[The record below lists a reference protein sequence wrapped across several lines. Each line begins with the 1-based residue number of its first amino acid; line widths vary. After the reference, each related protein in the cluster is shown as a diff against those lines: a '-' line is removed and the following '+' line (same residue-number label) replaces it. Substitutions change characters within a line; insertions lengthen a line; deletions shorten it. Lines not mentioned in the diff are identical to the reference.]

1 MAVPLDDA
9 SAILIEQLTR
19 GEDPEYAASRAL
31 AEELSQEDLARVSRD
46 EDRVRV
52 DARIAFDLYRDR
64 RAPPVAL
71 RTRRRSCADSKK
83 LGALILGTIVDAIPN
98 MFRGYWTNGQ
108 RICLTRSRKT
118 LRLLQCG
125 KQL

>member
-9 SAILIEQLTR
+9 SAILSEQLTR

-52 DARIAFDLYRDR
+52 DARIA
-64 RAPPVAL
+64 
-71 RTRRRSCADSKK
+71 
-83 LGALILGTIVDAIPN
+83 LGSSTA
-98 MFRGYWTNGQ
+98 R
-108 RICLTRSRKT
+108 
-118 LRLLQCG
+118 
-125 KQL
+125 